1 MSFDDVPVDLNETLA
16 EHLDQVVV
24 TVGSN
29 VREATVGGIEVTSG
43 QLNTRVQVSLD
54 DILLPSRGGRDVR
67 ETATSGDQSG

>member
-1 MSFDDVPVDLNETLA
+1 MA
-16 EHLDQVVV
+16 GQLDQVVV

-29 VREATVGGIEVTSG
+29 VRETTVGGIEVTSG

-54 DILLPSRGGRDVR
+54 DILLPSRGGGDVR